1 MARRGDD
8 GYLAA
13 LISFG
18 SGLVIIAVATA
29 LLPSGRRGAR
39 AVITA
44 LRTHS
49 HPWWLF
55 VGGACG
61 ALLVLSQGLAV
72 TLLGVALFTVAV
84 VAGQTLSGLLIDRRG
99 LGSMPGQRLTGHRIA
114 GTGLAVVAVVL
125 AMSANLDTDVPW
137 WLLIMPFVAGLGIAF
152 QQAVNGQVRQ
162 LSSVAAA
169 SLGNF
174 VVGTVVLSLAFGVHT
189 VLAGPPKPL
198 PSEPWLY
205 VGGAIGLLFIAVN
218 AAIVKFTGVLLLG
231 LTSLAGQLCASV
243 VLDLV
248 AAAPGHVLQP
258 TTVIGAA
265 LTLVA
270 VMIIASPK
278 GLFSRR

>member
-1 MARRGDD
+1 MIIVIA
-8 GYLAA
+8 AA
-13 LISFG
+13 LM
-18 SGLVIIAVATA
+18 
-29 LLPSGRRGAR
+29 PSGRRGAR
-39 AVITA
+39 AVLTA
-44 LRTHS
+44 LRTRS

-55 VGGACG
+55 IGGACG

-99 LGSMPGQRLTGHRIA
+99 LGSMSGQRLTGHRIV
-114 GTGLAVVAVVL
+114 GTALAVVAVVV

-162 LSSVAAA
+162 ISSVAAA

-174 VVGTVVLSLAFGVHT
+174 VVGTTVLALAFGVHT
-189 VLAGPPKPL
+189 ALAGPPDPL
-198 PSEPWLY
+198 PNEPWLY

-270 VMIIASPK
+270 VLIIASPQ